1 VPATLLVTSTAD
13 SGAGTLRG
21 EIGVANPGDTIEFSV
36 PVGSTITLTSGEIAI
51 GKNLTINGTIEKI
64 TVSGNFNSRLFEVSS
79 GTVTIE
85 NVTLING
92 TAAGLN
98 GGAILV
104 DSGAT
109 LKLTSDTLS
118 NNSATLSSTS
128 TNGFGGAVEN
138 DGTLTVT
145 SSTLQNNNALASG
158 GAIDSFSGSAGT
170 LTVTSSKFYGNFAGD
185 FGGAISTADPTT
197 LTSDTFGGTKST
209 TPGNV
214 AANGGGAVDAFGTAG
229 TTTLTITK
237 STFTDNKVTSG
248 GYGGAVSTVDNLSDT
263 FDTYTGNSAPYG
275 GGAIDYFVEN
285 FTSTAFTATET
296 IQDDTFTGNAGEGGG
311 GVYSNINIDAG
322 TATVKISDNTFF
334 QNMSIGST
342 SFVNGGGLY
351 IKHTTE
357 STASTS
363 GSITATI
370 ADDTFFQNSTKNHGG
385 GLAVVATVG
394 AGGGANTVALV
405 SLTVFQNTAVVDGG
419 GLYVNLIGGSTLSV
433 DNTILD
439 GNSINA
445 AGPQDLTVAG
455 GSAAITD
462 DGFNLVGTSDT
473 QFTALTDISN
483 NTTGL
488 ATSLAQNGAAAGVPK
503 TLALST
509 SSVGHDTGDQTL
521 AGTKDE
527 RGKTRQVGKVSI
539 GAEDPDAI

>member
-1 VPATLLVTSTAD
+1 MVTTTND
-13 SGAGTLRG
+13 SGAGSLRG
-21 EIGVANPGDTIEFSV
+21 QVAAAASGDTIEFASSIM
-36 PVGSTITLTSGEIAI
+36 GQTITLTSGEIALA
-51 GKNLTINGTIEKI
+51 KNLTINGTTEKI
-64 TVSGNFNSRLFEVSS
+64 TVSGGFTSRIFEITS

-85 NVTLING
+85 SLTLSNG
-92 TAAGLN
+92 TAAGGN
-98 GGAILV
+98 GGAVLV

-109 LKLTSDTLS
+109 LTLKSASLS
-118 NNSATLSSTS
+118 NNTATLSSTS

-138 DGTLTVT
+138 DGSLTVT
-145 SSTLQNNNALASG
+145 SSTLQNNNAQASG

-170 LTVTSSKFYGNFAGD
+170 LTVTSTKFYGNVAGN

-197 LTSDTFGGTKST
+197 LTSDTFGGSKAGQ
-209 TPGNV
+209 GNV
-214 AANGGGAVDAFGTAG
+214 GANGGGAVDAFGTSG
-229 TTTLTITK
+229 TTALTLTK
-237 STFTDNKVTSG
+237 STFTDNKVSSG
-248 GYGGAVSTVDNLSDT
+248 GFGGAVSTVDNLSDT
-263 FDTYTGNSAPYG
+263 FDTYTGNSAPFG
-275 GGAIDYFVEN
+275 GGAIDYFVRN
-285 FTSTAFTATET
+285 LTTTAFSATET
-296 IQDDTFTGNAGEGGG
+296 IQDDTFTGNSAEGGG
-311 GVYSNINIDAG
+311 AVYSNINVDAG
-322 TATVKISDNTFF
+322 TATVTISDNTFF
-334 QNMSIGST
+334 QNTALGST
-342 SFVNGGGLY
+342 SFVYGGGLY
-351 IKHTTE
+351 IKHITA
-357 STASTS
+357 STSSTS
-363 GSITATI
+363 GSITATV
-370 ADDTFFQNSTKNHGG
+370 ADDTFFQNTSKNHGG
-385 GLAVVATVG
+385 GVAVVDTVG

-419 GLYVNLIGGSTLSV
+419 GLYVNLVGGSTLSV

-455 GSAAITD
+455 GSASITD

-488 ATSLAQNGAAAGVPK
+488 ATSLASNGAAAGVPK

-527 RGKTRQVGKVSI
+527 RGKTRQVNKVSI